1 MHDNKEYDI
10 NIRNLKQALNHGLLL
25 KELHRVI
32 KFNQETWLKPYIDIN
47 TEIRKNAKT
56 YYEKDFFKMMNN
68 VVSIKELFGIRTK
81 LFYNKLFF
89 RKFISKRNENS
100 IDTHN

>member
-32 KFNQETWLKPYIDIN
+32 KFNQETWLKPYIDTN

-81 LFYNKLFF
+81 LVYNKLFF